1 MKRFLSYT
9 GFIIQSRP
17 LGFFASCFFYILNL
31 LFAVG
36 LYATA
41 SFIISLAALMP
52 TYDLMMIPVVSVR
65 MFGIGRAVLSYTERY
80 FSHDNTFR
88 VLKDLR
94 LRLYDKMVPSL
105 PDYERGRAED
115 LAKFVADVELLQEG
129 ILRLI
134 YPLCSSLFLLIVGVI
149 LTSLLHPVLGIT
161 FAALFLINAYL
172 FPALLF
178 YAQTKRK
185 ESADHSKHQLYEDLL
200 ELKEGINEIT
210 SDGREADWLDRIDR
224 QLDRMNGS
232 SHQEQRFIALAEALI
247 VFLQGISNFVI
258 LVVAA
263 YLVVRGG
270 LSGIYLAAVTLA
282 LTTMVTE
289 IMLPGETYSKFKDL
303 KSAADNVFAGE
314 IDEGYFTALDQE
326 TAPPAGEQLVVRGL
340 CWHYPQSRQ
349 LFRDFSLELRKGEVT
364 AVVGESGCGKST
376 LVNLILGFLTP
387 NAGEITVGTTRLN
400 ELSERERLSLFSVVD
415 QKPFFFH
422 QTILENMRLAKAGAT
437 AEEIMEVLRKVN
449 LEQRIADAK
458 EGLDTPIYEWGA
470 NLSGGELQ
478 RLAIARAVLKDA
490 PFYIFDEPTAELD
503 TINEKQVM
511 ALISTLAAA
520 GHGVLL
526 ITHRM
531 NLLEQ
536 VDSMIQL

>member
-9 GFIIQSRP
+9 SFIIRSRP
-17 LGFFASCFFYILNL
+17 LGFFTSCFFYILNL

-134 YPLCSSLFLLIVGVI
+134 YPLCSSLFLLIVGVVV
-149 LTSLLHPVLGIT
+149 TSLLHPALGVT
-161 FAALFLINAYL
+161 FGVLFLINAYL

-178 YAQTKRK
+178 YVQAKRK

-200 ELKEGINEIT
+200 ELKEGVNEIT
-210 SDGREADWLDRIDR
+210 SDGREADWLDRIHR
-224 QLDRMNGS
+224 QLARMNGS
-232 SHQEQRFIALAEALI
+232 SHQEQRFIALVEGLI
-247 VFLQGISNFVI
+247 VFLQGISNLLI
-258 LVVAA
+258 LTVAA

-270 LSGIYLAAVTLA
+270 LSGVYLAAVTLA

-303 KSAADNVFAGE
+303 KKAADHVFAGE
-314 IDEGYFTALDQE
+314 IDENYFAALDRE
-326 TAPPAGEQLVVRGL
+326 ATPPAGEQLKVRGL
-340 CWHYPQSRQ
+340 CWHYPRSRQ
-349 LFRDFSLELRKGEVT
+349 LFTDFSLKLRKGEIT

-387 NAGEITVGTTRLN
+387 NAGEITVGTANLN
-400 ELSERERLSLFSVVD
+400 NLSEKERLALFSVVD

-422 QTILENMRLAKAGAT
+422 QTILENMRLAKADAT
-437 AEEIMEVLRKVN
+437 TEEIMAVLRKVN
-449 LEQRIADAK
+449 LEKRIADAK
-458 EGLDTPIYEWGA
+458 QGLDTPIYEWGA

-503 TINEKQVM
+503 TVNEKQVM
-511 ALISTLAAA
+511 DLISALAADHA
-520 GHGVLL
+520 VLL
-526 ITHRM
+526 ITHRT
-531 NLLEQ
+531 NLLEH
-536 VDSMIQL
+536 VDSIIQL